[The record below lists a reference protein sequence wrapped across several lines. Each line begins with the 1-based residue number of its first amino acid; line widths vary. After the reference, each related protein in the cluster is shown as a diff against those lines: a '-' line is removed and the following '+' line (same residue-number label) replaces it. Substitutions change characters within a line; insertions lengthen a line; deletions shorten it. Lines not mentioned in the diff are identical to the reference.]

1 MPLPSLYVNPE
12 DKINSEELA
21 KQIAEEMRATQ
32 AEQEVPG
39 GAGGGAPSQEAVQVE
54 IDAPDAEEVEDASID
69 LLSQIAENTYTSA
82 NMLKGMS
89 AHSYSMH
96 MDAMRQRKNENNHA
110 LLEEIRDAVVQTAEK
125 EEEKP
130 EEPDAER
137 EEEET
142 NTGVPENPNQ
152 EDPND
157 AAQSNNE
164 EASEKGEEAKG
175 GQKKQGIFGKMMAN
189 MLGGLSKMFQGML
202 KGFKKFFKIFAIGL
216 AVLAAAALMVTS
228 QGVELFR
235 MMREGFNLLVDLL
248 TPVVEILMDVF
259 GKLLEVVLGL
269 ANTLMPII
277 TSFLT
282 QLMPIISSV
291 MDSLARM
298 FMMIVDMLAPIISSL
313 VNTVMP
319 ALRPLMDV
327 LLFLFEMIVDTVTN
341 VLKPVFVVLGTAL
354 GLVANVIGFIASIA
368 MAVVSL
374 FTEGPAVAFNML
386 KNAGDFIVAGIA
398 DLINGIIDFVA
409 GVVDAIPGPNF
420 GLADKIR
427 SMKVEFGDK
436 ARERIAQR
444 NAESDGTIA
453 KEMEESGAIDFGL
466 SQSEF
471 EKVVA
476 DKVEAG
482 EISNVV
488 GNQLVARKLEL
499 DQEQDAFSKTSDAE
513 PAEGVD
519 IAAMIAESMGEQ
531 QQETAERA
539 ATMEEEL
546 AKGRG
551 EVLQTE
557 NVVVGPQVQS
567 SVGVNEKSTEASES
581 QKDTQTTS
589 SQTTVSAPTMNSSTV
604 VSNKSTTSFGTS
616 SGSNSLGHRHRRVL
630 PGIA

>member
-21 KQIAEEMRATQ
+21 KQIAEEIKATQ
-32 AEQEVPG
+32 AEQELPG

-54 IDAPDAEEVEDASID
+54 VDAPDAEEVEDASID
-69 LLSQIAENTYTSA
+69 LLTRIADNTLTSA

-89 AHSYSMH
+89 PQMYSMH

-125 EEEKP
+125 EEEKD
-130 EEPDAER
+130 EPDAER
-137 EEEET
+137 EEQEVT
-142 NTGVPENPNQ
+142 TVPPEGG

-157 AAQSNNE
+157 AAQEGNE
-164 EASEKGEEAKG
+164 EAAEQGEKAKEG
-175 GQKKQGIFGKMMAN
+175 NDKKQGFFGKMIAN

-216 AVLAAAALMVTS
+216 AVLAGAALMVTS

-235 MMREGFNLLVDLL
+235 MMREGFDLLVDML
-248 TPVVEILMDVF
+248 TPVVQILMDVF

-269 ANTLMPII
+269 SNALMPII
-277 TSFLT
+277 TQFLT

-291 MDSLARM
+291 MDSLAKV
-298 FMMIVDMLAPIISSL
+298 FMMIVNMLAPIISSI
-313 VNTVMP
+313 VNTVLP

-327 LLFLFEMIVDTVTN
+327 LLFLFELIADTVIN
-341 VLKPVFVVLGTAL
+341 VLQPVFSVFATVLGA
-354 GLVANVIGFIASIA
+354 VANVIGFLSSLA
-368 MAVVSL
+368 MAVVTL

-386 KNAGDFIVAGIA
+386 KNAGDFIIAGIA
-398 DLINGIIDFVA
+398 DLINGIIEFVA

-499 DQEQDAFSKTSDAE
+499 DQEQEAFSKTSDAE

-557 NVVVGPQVQS
+557 NVVLGPQVQS

-581 QKDTQTTS
+581 EKDTQTTS

>member
-21 KQIAEEMRATQ
+21 KQIAEEIKATQ
-32 AEQEVPG
+32 AEQELPG

-54 IDAPDAEEVEDASID
+54 VDAPDADEVEDASID

-125 EEEKP
+125 EEEKD
-130 EEPDAER
+130 EPDAER

-142 NTGVPENPNQ
+142 NTGVPPQ
-152 EDPND
+152 GDEDPND
-157 AAQSNNE
+157 AAQEGNE
-164 EASEKGEEAKG
+164 EAAKQGEKAKEG
-175 GQKKQGIFGKMMAN
+175 NNKKQGFFGKMIAN

-216 AVLAAAALMVTS
+216 AVLAGAALMVTS

-235 MMREGFNLLVDLL
+235 MMREGFDLLVDML
-248 TPVVEILMDVF
+248 TPVVQILMDVF
-259 GKLLEVVLGL
+259 GKLLEVVMGL
-269 ANTLMPII
+269 SNALMPII

-291 MDSLARM
+291 MDSLAKV
-298 FMMIVDMLAPIISSL
+298 FMMIVDMLAPIISTL

-319 ALRPLMDV
+319 ALRPLMDL
-327 LLFLFEMIVDTVTN
+327 LLFLFEVIADTVIN
-341 VLKPVFVVLGTAL
+341 VLQPVFSVFATVLGA
-354 GLVANVIGFIASIA
+354 VANVIGFLSSLA
-368 MAVVSL
+368 MAVVTL
-374 FTEGPAVAFNML
+374 FTEGPQQALNL
-386 KNAGDFIVAGIA
+386 LLNAGDFIIAGIG
-398 DLINGIIDFVA
+398 DMINGIIEFIA
-409 GVVDAIPGPNF
+409 GLVDAIPGPNF
-420 GLADKIR
+420 GLADSIR
-427 SMKVEFGDK
+427 EAKVDFGDRAK
-436 ARERIAQR
+436 ARIAQR
-444 NAESDGTIA
+444 NAENDGSIA
-453 KEMEESGAIDFGL
+453 RKIEEDGLIDFSL
-466 SQSEF
+466 PASEF

-476 DKVEAG
+476 DRVEAG
-482 EISNVV
+482 DISNVV
-488 GNQLVARKLEL
+488 GNQLIARKAEL
-499 DQEQDAFSKTSDAE
+499 DQEQEAFNKTSDAQPE
-513 PAEGVD
+513 AGVD

-557 NVVVGPQVQS
+557 NVVLGPQVQS
-567 SVGVNEKSTEASES
+567 SVGVNEKSTEAAESE
-581 QKDTQTTS
+581 KDTQTSS
-589 SQTTVSAPTMNSSTV
+589 SQTTVSAPTMNTSTV

>member
-21 KQIAEEMRATQ
+21 KQIAEEIKATQ

-69 LLSQIAENTYTSA
+69 LLGQIAENTYTSA

-89 AHSYSMH
+89 PQMYSMH